1 MYPIANILLEVI
13 KVIVARNVVV
23 AKRILFTPYPFDNL
37 TRVVSLI
44 CLRITML
51 KSNNLC
57 ISACMVVEV

>member
-37 TRVVSLI
+37 MRVVSLI
-44 CLRITML
+44 CFANYYAE
-51 KSNNLC
+51 KQ
-57 ISACMVVEV
+57 